1 MQAGASN
8 VELPQSN
15 FVDLVK
21 SLQNDAEER
30 EHFFQVCICFFTD
43 FGILDNNAI

>member
-1 MQAGASN
+1 MQAGGTN

-21 SLQNDAEER
+21 SLQNDPEER
-30 EHFFQVCICFFTD
+30 EHFFQVCICFSLL
-43 FGILDNNAI
+43 FGILDNNTI